1 MKKNLMSVLILVLC
15 LVNLVFNALIVFT
28 ILPQSKQLN
37 NMITDVCQA
46 INLNLKSGSAVGAD
60 SVPAD
65 QITVYKVLA
74 DGEKEQMTVSV
85 KDGVCVFAAS
95 LSLNNNSEN
104 ASKFTVD
111 VLTSQNSIIA
121 STIQKVVAKYTCAEL
136 KNVDSREDIIDEI
149 LVDMQDM
156 YGKDY
161 VISVNLSSVV
171 TSP

>member
-95 LSLNNNSEN
+95 LSLNNM
-104 ASKFTVD
+104 VM
-111 VLTSQNSIIA
+111 
-121 STIQKVVAKYTCAEL
+121 C
-136 KNVDSREDIIDEI
+136 
-149 LVDMQDM
+149 
-156 YGKDY
+156 
-161 VISVNLSSVV
+161 
-171 TSP
+171 